1 MKGRVRSVGM
11 TMRTLLLFLA
21 ATISA
26 PSFAE
31 VQQDIAYGSH
41 QKQRLDLYAPANPTN
56 APVMVYMHG
65 GAWKI
70 GDKRA
75 VHKKADFFNAKGWIF
90 ISTNYRLLPDGRH
103 PNNVDDVAK
112 AIAWT
117 HDNIRN
123 GGGNPDAIFI
133 MGHSAGAHL
142 VALVATDE
150 RPLKK
155 AGKDL
160 SVIKGVIP
168 LDTQAYDI
176 PALMEERA
184 SRVYQDVFSEDPAVW
199 RDASPITHVAKGKNI
214 PPFLICY
221 SRGMAR
227 RPNPKRPQ
235 QANAF
240 AVKLEAA
247 GIHAEVVDA
256 SDRDHGEINKWFG
269 KPDDQKVTGV
279 ANQFLEKLIGY

>member
-1 MKGRVRSVGM
+1 M
-11 TMRTLLLFLA
+11 A
-21 ATISA
+21 ATLSA
-26 PSFAE
+26 SSFAE
-31 VQQDIAYGSH
+31 VAKDIPYGN
-41 QKQRLDLYAPANPTN
+41 QKDQRLDLYTPTNPTH
-56 APVMVYMHG
+56 APVMLYVHG
-65 GAWKI
+65 GGWKI

-75 VHKKADFFNAKGWIF
+75 VHQKADFFNAKGWIF
-90 ISTNYRLLPDGRH
+90 ISTNYRLLPDGGH

-117 HDNIRN
+117 ADNAEKH
-123 GGGNPDAIFI
+123 GGNPDTIFI

-150 RPLKK
+150 RPWKK

-160 SVIKGVIP
+160 SVVKGVIP

-176 PALMEERA
+176 PTLMADRA
-184 SRVYQDVFSEDPAVW
+184 PRLYKQVFSEDPAVW

-221 SRGMAR
+221 SRGMGR
-227 RPNPKRPQ
+227 RPNPVRPK

-240 AVKLEAA
+240 AEKLKAA
-247 GIHAEVVDA
+247 GVHAEVVDA
-256 SDRDHGEINKWFG
+256 SDRNHGEINKWFG
-269 KPDDQKVTGV
+269 KPGDQKVTIS
-279 ANQFLEKLIGY
+279 ATQFLDALIRD